1 MADTSPPN
9 PATSMLWFVVLTS
22 VYFPIKYY
30 TRNATQ
36 KMIYGGIYILLL
48 IVGEFF
54 INLTLTDAMCGSN
67 QWGTALMVT
76 LVPWVAIFGILNLL
90 LLTLPGWLSPFSNT
104 FGYAVARISGLSNL
118 MNDILKPKIISKDLP
133 KGSNLV
139 PVQEALAHI
148 YSDKS
153 LLINEV
159 TQTNFD
165 KFWDNMSAVFKPGVK
180 DNSSLKQKLLDMV
193 RLKDIVAEYVWYML
207 TGFLVTSVGYN
218 YVVSSGCTQSV
229 QEMQKRHDQYE
240 KDEEAKLAADKDS
253 GPKRVYSTN
262 E

>member
-1 MADTSPPN
+1 MTDTSTPN
-9 PATSMLWFVVLTS
+9 PATSMLWFLVLTS
-22 VYFPIKYY
+22 VYFPVKYY
-30 TRNATQ
+30 THKPTQ
-36 KMIYGGIYILLL
+36 KMIFGGIYILLL

-76 LVPWVAIFGILNLL
+76 MIPWVVIFGILNLL
-90 LLTLPGWLSPFSNT
+90 LLTLPGWLTPFSNT
-104 FGYAVARISGLSNL
+104 FGYAIAKLAGLSNL
-118 MNDILKPKIISKDLP
+118 MNDILRPKIVSKDLP
-133 KGSNLV
+133 KGSNLI

-165 KFWDNMSAVFKPGVK
+165 KFWENMSAVFKPGVK
-180 DNSSLKQKLLDMV
+180 ENDVLKRKLLDMV
-193 RLKDIVAEYVWYML
+193 RLKDIVAEYIWYLL

-218 YVVSSGCTQSV
+218 YVVNSGCTQSV

-240 KDEEAKLAADKDS
+240 KDEETKQAAAQSADPS
-253 GPKRVYSTN
+253 RVYSTN

>member
-1 MADTSPPN
+1 MTDTSPPN
-9 PATSMLWFVVLTS
+9 PATSMLWFLVLTS
-22 VYFPIKYY
+22 VYFPVKFY
-30 TRNATQ
+30 THTPTK

-54 INLTLTDAMCGSN
+54 INLTLTNAMCGSN
-67 QWGTALMVT
+67 QWSTALMVT
-76 LVPWVAIFGILNLL
+76 LIPWVMIFGILNLL
-90 LLTLPGWLSPFSNT
+90 LLTLPGWLAPFSNT
-104 FGYAVARISGLSNL
+104 FGYAIAKLAGLSDL
-118 MNDILKPKIISKDLP
+118 MNEILRPKIVSKDLP
-133 KGSNLV
+133 KDSNLI

-153 LLINEV
+153 LLINEI

-165 KFWDNMSAVFKPGVK
+165 KFWENMSAVFKPGVK
-180 DNSSLKQKLLDMV
+180 NNDSLKQKLLDMV
-193 RLKDIVAEYVWYML
+193 RLKDIVAEYIWYLL

-218 YVVSSGCTQSV
+218 YVVNSGCSQSV

-240 KDEEAKLAADKDS
+240 KDEEAKQTAEQSAD
-253 GPKRVYSTN
+253 PKRVYSTN

>member
-1 MADTSPPN
+1 MSDTSPPN
-9 PATSMLWFVVLTS
+9 PATSILWFFVITS
-22 VYFPIKYY
+22 IYFPMKYY
-30 TRNATQ
+30 THDRTKQ
-36 KMIYGGIYILLL
+36 MIYGGIYILLL

-54 INLTLTDAMCGSN
+54 INLSLTGAMCGSN
-67 QWGTALMVT
+67 QWDTALVVT
-76 LVPWVAIFGILNLL
+76 LIPWVVIFGILNLL

-104 FGYAVARISGLSNL
+104 FGYAIAKLAGLSNL

-133 KGSNLV
+133 EGSNLI

-159 TQTNFD
+159 TQSNFD
-165 KFWDNMSAVFKPGVK
+165 KFWENMSAVFKPGVK

-193 RLKDIVAEYVWYML
+193 RLKDIVAEYVWYLL

-218 YVVSSGCTQSV
+218 YVANSGCTQSV
-229 QEMQKRHDQYE
+229 QEMQKE
-240 KDEEAKLAADKDS
+240 
-253 GPKRVYSTN
+253 T
-262 E
+262 